1 MATHLTHFGQ
11 QDRCGTCRDSL
22 SGNQGNL
29 REPTAKQGNREE
41 VVNTQLALLISRL
54 EVAANAEMIQIH
66 GKHRLGV
73 LLQLRG
79 LRVVIEGKFR
89 DTPNAKGI
97 VLEDARKRVRTG
109 IAHIAAAT
117 VYPDKLR
124 TAPTTGILNAL
135 AEASLSFRIVTETF
149 ESERWIEGTSGSL
162 MECLCHA
169 QVSLAKDDI
178 VEKTAR
184 SLSAHLERTAR
195 LWAGQAG
202 SCDCLSRLLGI
213 GISKKE
219 SASAAADR
227 RETAAKISTL
237 VLANALIFQEQ
248 LALSDERV
256 DTLRKLKK
264 SKEIVNTTSEHWR
277 WIWKNINYV
286 PIFQLGEQILDQLPA
301 SDSTEE
307 TMKML
312 MEEAQDICK
321 KQAALR
327 HDLMGRIYHKL
338 LQDAKYLG
346 TYYTSVSAATL
357 LLKIGAELEWE
368 IDFGSPSQLK
378 NFRVGDLACGT
389 GTLLMAAV
397 QAIMDLFVKVLAG
410 RERDFRTNDLTVLYS
425 TLMQNVIHG
434 YDILPSAVH
443 LTTSTLALLAPEI
456 AFRSMNLFVMPVGI
470 DHGQARLG
478 SLDFLSSDNIRT
490 QFALDDTQLDS
501 VQTGAASRI
510 LANARVPKLDLCVMN
525 PPFVSSRYG
534 NRLFGSLPEDRPEL
548 QKALSLLARKTGTSA
563 TAGLGA
569 LFVPLADKH
578 TKPGGRIAFVLP
590 IAVASGEAWSKVR
603 QFIAERYHLEI
614 VITSHDTERMNFS
627 ENTDLSELLFI
638 ARKLKTGEVPG
649 NTAYITLRRNPATIH
664 EALDLESR
672 LLNAYRQIA
681 KRKVLQGSL
690 AIQSDDG
697 LVGEITSLPAPK
709 GSHNWTSAIFS
720 QSLLAQVYWNLDQ
733 NCCLVNPGMSERNDL
748 PLCRLDVLGG
758 VGYDVRDIM
767 DAFEVDRT
775 ATRWT
780 PHPGFWNHNAKQVVQ
795 IAQTSNA
802 FLIRRSSPAKGRP
815 LKNFA
820 AVWEK
825 AGRILLVSRLRSNTH
840 RVLAIGLEKKV
851 LGNTWWAFDDSS
863 LSEAQR
869 RALLLWLNSTLGL
882 LMYFG
887 RRAITQGA
895 WMQMKKPAWQSMP
908 VLDVRALDEAQLQ
921 ALAETYEAIA
931 EESLLPLAQTDSDP
945 VRHRIDQALCEA
957 MSLPD
962 LTLVREVLVKE
973 PSLTERR

>member
-301 SDSTEE
+301 SESTEE

-338 LQDAKYLG
+338 LQYAKYLG

-357 LLKIGAELEWE
+357 LLKIGTELEWE

-378 NFRVGDLACGT
+378 NFKVGDLACGT